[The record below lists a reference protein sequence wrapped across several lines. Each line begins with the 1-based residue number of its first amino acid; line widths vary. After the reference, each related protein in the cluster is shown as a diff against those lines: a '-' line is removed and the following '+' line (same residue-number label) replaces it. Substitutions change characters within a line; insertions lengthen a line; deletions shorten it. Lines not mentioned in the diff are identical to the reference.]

1 VPRSGRSPRC
11 ERKHGGIFATMKRKD
26 QAAIV
31 TDAGRK
37 FGEKLATIYA
47 L

>member
-1 VPRSGRSPRC
+1 
-11 ERKHGGIFATMKRKD
+11 MKRKD

-31 TDAGRK
+31 TGAGRK
-37 FGEKLATIYA
+37 FGEKLGTIGA